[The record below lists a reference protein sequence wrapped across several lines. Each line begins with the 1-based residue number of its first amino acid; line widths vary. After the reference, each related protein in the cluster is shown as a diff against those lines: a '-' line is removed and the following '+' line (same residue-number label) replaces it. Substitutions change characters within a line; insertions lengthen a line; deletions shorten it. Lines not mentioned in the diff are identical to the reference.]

1 MAYTGFAQGRSF
13 DELHDG
19 GAYIVD
25 IDVETKRA
33 TLERITLSS
42 MSYEIERVDIT
53 SLSNDDD
60 VARRIGEAIDEK
72 GYADKTALRIVLVG
86 AVPSDYLLNERAI
99 SDALSSKPLALLQ
112 IRNETVANFDL
123 SELESDITVRGEV
136 YRKLLPLLNSEDER
150 ERKKASLALKF
161 ALSALDKREFGI
173 DLIATSP
180 SVIYEVVLTDQSIV
194 MVDSPAKMPERQRIS
209 SISEPY
215 IKTNIFVPSDYI
227 GPIMELCQNKRG
239 NYVSMEYID
248 STRVNIH
255 YEIPLSE
262 IVYDF
267 FDKLKS
273 YTKGY
278 ASFDYEVIGYK
289 QSNLVKMDILLN
301 GEIVD
306 ALSLIV
312 HKDFAY
318 NRGKAIVEN
327 LRKLI
332 PRQQFEI
339 PIQAVIGTK
348 AIARSDIKA
357 VRKNVLAKCYGGDV
371 SRKRKLLEK
380 QKEGKKRMKM
390 VGSVEVPQEA
400 FLAVLSM
407 DEG

>member
-1 MAYTGFAQGRSF
+1 MKIMHIADFHLDSAFSGFSKENADKKRAELRECFVRAMRMAKERDVKLVLISGDLFDSPFCSATTRKTVFDAIAYVGCPVVIAPGNHDYYNKNGTYADKDLPENAFVFTSSELGRFDFDELGISVVGYGFISDRYEENPLANEVPVSSENINIFCAHTEIGVPYSKYAPMSAAAISRYGFVYAALGHVHAPQAPITMSGTLMAYTGFAQGRSF

-173 DLIATSP
+173 D
-180 SVIYEVVLTDQSIV
+180 
-194 MVDSPAKMPERQRIS
+194 
-209 SISEPY
+209 
-215 IKTNIFVPSDYI
+215 
-227 GPIMELCQNKRG
+227 
-239 NYVSMEYID
+239 
-248 STRVNIH
+248 
-255 YEIPLSE
+255 
-262 IVYDF
+262 
-267 FDKLKS
+267 
-273 YTKGY
+273 
-278 ASFDYEVIGYK
+278 
-289 QSNLVKMDILLN
+289 
-301 GEIVD
+301 
-306 ALSLIV
+306 
-312 HKDFAY
+312 
-318 NRGKAIVEN
+318 
-327 LRKLI
+327 
-332 PRQQFEI
+332 
-339 PIQAVIGTK
+339 
-348 AIARSDIKA
+348 
-357 VRKNVLAKCYGGDV
+357 
-371 SRKRKLLEK
+371 
-380 QKEGKKRMKM
+380 
-390 VGSVEVPQEA
+390 
-400 FLAVLSM
+400 
-407 DEG
+407 